1 MSALRGA
8 APASLE
14 KPGPID
20 LTLDAA
26 KSGER
31 LDKVL
36 AALIPSVSRATLQR
50 WIEEGRVTVD
60 GVTVRGS
67 VKARAGQRVVV
78 TPAPAPPSTA
88 QPEDIPLVVLFEDA
102 DLLVIDKPAG
112 LVVHPAAG
120 HPDGT
125 LVNAVL
131 HHTRLARALADEDDD
146 TPESDGVGD
155 EAVADTAA
163 QGDTRDAANEAWGAG
178 VVSRPGIVHRLDKD
192 TSGVMVVAKTVRA
205 RDALVQTFAAHALER
220 SYLAIATGA
229 PPDVVT
235 YDTLHARHATDRKR
249 FTSRTLRGKR
259 AVTQVALRER
269 LHGAA
274 LVACRLETGRTHQIR
289 VHLAEAGFP
298 LLGDR
303 VYGKP
308 PRDARV
314 RAAGE
319 TLGRQALHAAV
330 LAFAHPVSG
339 ASLRFESAPPADFAA
354 ALAALRDDARPR
366 R

>member
-1 MSALRGA
+1 MEAPA
-8 APASLE
+8 APREPAR
-14 KPGPID
+14 ID

-26 KSGER
+26 VSGER
-31 LDKVL
+31 LDRVL
-36 AALIPSVSRATLQR
+36 AALVPSVSRATLQR

-60 GVTVRGS
+60 GATVRGS
-67 VKARAGQRVVV
+67 AKARAGQRVVV
-78 TPAPAPPSTA
+78 TPAPAPPSDA

-131 HHTRLARALADEDDD
+131 HHTRLARAPADEDDEA
-146 TPESDGVGD
+146 PEDEGGAEQEPPSVAGERAGVG
-155 EAVADTAA
+155 
-163 QGDTRDAANEAWGAG
+163 EAWRAGA
-178 VVSRPGIVHRLDKD
+178 VSRPGIVHRLDKD

-220 SYLAIATGA
+220 RYLAIATGA
-229 PPDVVT
+229 PPEAVT
-235 YDTLHARHATDRKR
+235 YDTLHTRHATDRKR

-259 AVTQVALRER
+259 AVTQVEVRER

-274 LVACRLETGRTHQIR
+274 LVSCRLETGRTHQIR
-289 VHLAEAGFP
+289 VHLADAGFP

-308 PRDARV
+308 SRDARV

-319 TLGRQALHAAV
+319 VLGRQALHAAV
-330 LAFAHPVSG
+330 LGFSHPVSG
-339 ASLRFESAPPADFAA
+339 APLRFVSAPPADFAA
-354 ALAALRDDARPR
+354 ALVTLRGDAGRLR
-366 R
+366 

>member
-1 MSALRGA
+1 VSAPRGD
-8 APASLE
+8 APASLA
-14 KPGPID
+14 GPAPIA

-26 KSGER
+26 ASGER
-31 LDKVL
+31 LDRVL
-36 AALIPSVSRATLQR
+36 AALVPSVSRATLQR

-60 GVTVRGS
+60 GATVRGS
-67 VKARAGQRVVV
+67 AKARAGQHVRIV
-78 TPAPAPPSTA
+78 PAPAPPSDA
-88 QPEDIPLVVLFEDA
+88 QPEDIPLVVLFEDV
-102 DLLVIDKPAG
+102 DLLVVDKPAG

-131 HHTRLARALADEDDD
+131 HHTGASRLADDAPADEAD
-146 TPESDGVGD
+146 D
-155 EAVADTAA
+155 EALLDTSPPGA
-163 QGDTRDAANEAWGAG
+163 QGASPDAWGQGA
-178 VVSRPGIVHRLDKD
+178 VTRPGIVHRLDKD

-220 SYLAIATGA
+220 RYLAIATGA
-229 PPDVVT
+229 PPEAVT
-235 YDTLHARHATDRKR
+235 YDTLHTRHATDRKR

-259 AVTQVALRER
+259 AVTQVEVRER

-274 LVACRLETGRTHQIR
+274 LVSCRLETGRTHQIR
-289 VHLAEAGFP
+289 VHLADAGFP

-308 PRDARV
+308 SRDARV

-319 TLGRQALHAAV
+319 VLGRQALHAAV

-339 ASLRFESAPPADFAA
+339 APLRFESAPPADFAA
-354 ALAALRDDARPR
+354 ALVALREDAGRLR
-366 R
+366 

>member
-1 MSALRGA
+1 MSTPRGEGPAL
-8 APASLE
+8 PE
-14 KPGPID
+14 QPGRIA

-26 KSGER
+26 ASGER
-31 LDKVL
+31 LDRVL
-36 AALIPSVSRATLQR
+36 AALVPSVSRATLQR

-60 GVTVRGS
+60 GATVRGS
-67 VKARAGQRVVV
+67 AKARAGQRVIV
-78 TPAPAPPSTA
+78 TPAPAPPSDA

-131 HHTRLARALADEDDD
+131 HHTRLARAPADEDDEA
-146 TPESDGVGD
+146 PESDGSDD
-155 EAVADTAA
+155 EAVVDTAA
-163 QGDTRDAANEAWGAG
+163 GGDTRDAADDAWGAG
-178 VVSRPGIVHRLDKD
+178 AVSRPGIVHRLDKD

-205 RDALVQTFAAHALER
+205 RDVLVQTFAAHALER

-229 PPDVVT
+229 PPEAVT

-259 AVTQVALRER
+259 AVTHVAVRER

-289 VHLAEAGFP
+289 VHLADAGFP

-319 TLGRQALHAAV
+319 ALGRQALHAAV

-339 ASLRFESAPPADFAA
+339 APLRFESAPPADFAE
-354 ALAALRDDARPR
+354 ALAALRDGARPR